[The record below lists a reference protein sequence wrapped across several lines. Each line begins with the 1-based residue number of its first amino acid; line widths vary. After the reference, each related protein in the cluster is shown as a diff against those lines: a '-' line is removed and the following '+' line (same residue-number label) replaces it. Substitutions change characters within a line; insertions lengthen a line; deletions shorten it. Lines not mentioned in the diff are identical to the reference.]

1 MLIMKKFKKVVSVAL
16 ASVMT
21 MGMGVI
27 SASVVSADTNTTYDS
42 LSITK
47 DVVVQSET
55 VKLPEEK
62 FVFTMTP
69 VADLTGNDAE
79 GNKLETGPA
88 LTTDTVKIAFNGD
101 SKSDKVSSYYQFE
114 NTGSFSFDD
123 AFLDN
128 FDHAG
133 VYRYE
138 VKETG
143 AEDYDGGALSSAA
156 YIEFDDTTYYIDLY
170 VSEQDKDDFAV
181 TNIVRSIKDKTGKPN
196 DIVFT
201 NKYNCAD
208 LKIEKNVEGTEYK
221 KGDLY
226 DFYILIPVGGTTIDL
241 KSGMTFTAQIYDDN
255 GLVNDD
261 RSDEKGNIEI
271 KVNGSSITDDVKTTG
286 TKFQLKNGEYLEIN
300 DLPTTMI
307 YKVIEDTDYT
317 DDNGVAFSDKKYSVS
332 YQYLEDG
339 KKKTE
344 TLDNN
349 TDPLKNEEGSAVQ
362 GTINTKENAVTF
374 INERTVN
381 VPEGIS
387 LDVLPYVLIV
397 LVAACGGVLF
407 VIRRKKSSK

>member
-1 MLIMKKFKKVVSVAL
+1 MKKFKRAISVAL
-16 ASVMT
+16 ASLMT
-21 MGMGVI
+21 VGMGAI
-27 SASVVSADTNTTYDS
+27 SASVVSADTTTYDS

-47 DVVVQSET
+47 DVAVQSET
-55 VKLPEEK
+55 TKLPEEK

-69 VADLTGNDAE
+69 VENLTGNDAS

-88 LTTDTVKIAFNGD
+88 LTTPTVKIAFDENDTSTKEG
-101 SKSDKVSSYYQFE
+101 SYYIFE
-114 NTGSFSFDD
+114 DTGSFTFDD
-123 AFLDN
+123 TFLGN

-156 YIEFDDTTYYIDLY
+156 YIEFDTTTYYVDLY
-170 VSEQDKDDFAV
+170 VSEQAEDEFAV
-181 TNIVRSIKDKTGKPN
+181 TNIVRSIEGKTGKPN
-196 DIVFT
+196 DIKFT
-201 NKYNCAD
+201 NTFNCAD
-208 LKIEKNVEGTEYK
+208 LKIEKTVEGTEYK

-226 DFYILIPVGGTTIDL
+226 DFYILIPVGGTTIEL
-241 KSGMTFTAQIYDDN
+241 KSGMTFTAQIYDSN

-261 RSDEKGNIEI
+261 RSDTDGNIEI
-271 KVNGSSITDDVKTTG
+271 KVNGSAITDDVKTYG

-317 DDNGVAFSDKKYSVS
+317 DANGVAFSDKKYSVS
-332 YQYLEDG
+332 YQYEEIG
-339 KKKTE
+339 KKSTA
-344 TLDNN
+344 TSDNN
-349 TDPLKNEEGSAVQ
+349 TKLGESVEESEVQ
-362 GTINTKENAVTF
+362 GTINTTSNSVTF
-374 INERTVN
+374 INERTVD

-387 LDVLPYVLIV
+387 LDVLPYALIV

-407 VIRRKKSSK
+407 VIKRKKSAK